1 MNHQLFWWTRRLQIK
16 LDGENDAGYN
26 GWLDEVIR
34 ATCSAEKFLGE
45 SFKLSRIRL
54 AKQLH

>member
-1 MNHQLFWWTRRLQIK
+1 MNSGLQIK
-16 LDGENDAGYN
+16 LDVENDAGHN

-34 ATCSAEKFLGE
+34 ATCSAEKCLGE

-54 AKQLH
+54 AK